1 MSVQLLGDPAPAGMW
16 QTGQEDYFGYGLP
29 VVPVV
34 RSLGCGGFPAVLE
47 AVAVAVHL
55 QDVDVVDEA
64 VRAEHLGTSGTT
76 FVLSEVP
83 VGWNTTRATR
93 LPPD

>member
-1 MSVQLLGDPAPAGMW
+1 MDAAAFEQVYGSFRDFHAYFATVRFGLSVSGGDEVGH
-16 QTGQEDYFGYGLP
+16 
-29 VVPVV
+29 V
-34 RSLGCGGFPAVLE
+34 GGPAVAE

-55 QDVDVVDEA
+55 QDMDVVGEP
-64 VRAEHLGTSGTT
+64 VRAEHLGTPGTT

-93 LPPD
+93 FPPD

>member
-1 MSVQLLGDPAPAGMW
+1 MYQGQFRQFRGELRVSRLVRDLGVGA
-16 QTGQEDYFGYGLP
+16 LP
-29 VVPVV
+29 
-34 RSLGCGGFPAVLE
+34 E

-55 QDVDVVDEA
+55 QDVDAVDEA
-64 VRAEHLGTSGTT
+64 VRAEHLGTPGTT

-93 LPPD
+93 FPPD